1 MEEEFE
7 QEQEQKSQ
15 NGGGMVEVAP
25 FYESRV
31 GNFISMYE
39 SCGIEEAE
47 EFFDDVKLRDFF
59 GCESREFMT
68 DGLPS
73 YRERLINSGYKEVPL
88 PWLGG
93 KMCFPVKMRWTEAVE
108 ELGVRSEELGIRN

>member
-7 QEQEQKSQ
+7 QEQKSQ
-15 NGGGMVEVAP
+15 NGSGMVEVAP

-31 GNFISMYE
+31 SNFTSMYE
-39 SCGIEEAE
+39 SCGIEEA
-47 EFFDDVKLRDFF
+47 DVKLRDFF

-73 YRERLINSGYKEVPL
+73 YRERLINCGYKEVPL

-93 KMCFPVKMRWTEAVE
+93 KMSFPVKMRWTEAVE
-108 ELGVRSEELGIRN
+108 ELGVRS